1 MWNKL
6 ASAPSKKVGVRS
18 QFSPNRAGSNLFQTE
33 TVFMA
38 SRGYQLETYVP
49 YLLRRTTDS
58 LIESFTAYLAPHE
71 ISLKM
76 WRVLAV
82 VHRRGATRFGTIA
95 RIALIEPPTLSRLIT
110 ALIDRGLV
118 IKTSSDVD
126 GRGVLIAPTPKG
138 LDVIE
143 RVTPHAVAIE
153 EQTLA
158 GLSEDEAE
166 IFRRLLRRVC
176 GNVAPFVPDDAG
188 RD

>member
-1 MWNKL
+1 
-6 ASAPSKKVGVRS
+6 
-18 QFSPNRAGSNLFQTE
+18 
-33 TVFMA
+33 MA
-38 SRGYQLETYVP
+38 QHGYRLETYVP

-58 LIESFTAYLAPHE
+58 LIESFSAGLVPHD

-95 RIALIEPPTLSRLIT
+95 RIALIEPPTLSRLV
-110 ALIDRGLV
+110 AAMIDRKLV
-118 IKTSSDVD
+118 VKTSSDVD
-126 GRGVLIAPTPKG
+126 GRGVLIAPTRKG
-138 LDVIE
+138 LELIE
-143 RVTPHAVAIE
+143 RVIPHAVAIE

-176 GNVAPFVPDDAG
+176 ANVAPFVPDEAG